1 MCNVHAILQ
10 SWTLFIG
17 QVYCKAVKLVY
28 LNSDLEVNWERRWA
42 YLFFLHCNV
51 LWWLEKLM
59 TVYLHQVDTDANM
72 CLLQSLSSVHIYI
85 WPICTVD
92 RGCKA
97 GMVAKTDC
105 RKWPTPSPSPN
116 PPGLCMIAKLFFNIS
131 ISIMGSAKVQ
141 HIKWKCFF
149 FFISSFL
156 DDEISRRNLAL
167 ISFNIIS
174 SSLKGQTWRR

>member
-1 MCNVHAILQ
+1 MSIFVC
-10 SWTLFIG
+10 
-17 QVYCKAVKLVY
+17 
-28 LNSDLEVNWERRWA
+28 
-42 YLFFLHCNV
+42 FFHCNV

-149 FFISSFL
+149 FFWWWPIWAWPLRYITFTEGGHFVTFSHTSLNIFILECSPNGVSGLYSSC
-156 DDEISRRNLAL
+156 SR
-167 ISFNIIS
+167 
-174 SSLKGQTWRR
+174 KVC